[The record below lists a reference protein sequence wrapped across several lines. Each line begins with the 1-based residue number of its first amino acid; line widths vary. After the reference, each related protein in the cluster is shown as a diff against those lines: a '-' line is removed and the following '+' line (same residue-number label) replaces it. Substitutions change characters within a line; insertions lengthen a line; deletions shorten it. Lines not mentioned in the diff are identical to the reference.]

1 MGKNAVVQAVVAT
14 LLTVVQG
21 QVPVWSQCGGIYY
34 TSSTVCAAGSVCS
47 KINDWYSQ
55 CLPAASVSP
64 TPTTASPSSS
74 SQPLTVTPSSIPTVN
89 PTTSSPPATSTPSTG
104 GEPPITN
111 NGVSSYNWCGKRKW
125 IALTFDDWWPS
136 PAIDDILADLK
147 ANNLKASFF
156 LSPGLSSPDPD
167 ICTKL
172 KNVLAAG
179 HSINSHSYSHPHFP
193 QLTAEQRA
201 TELKQAEDVVYNQCG
216 LPAGTMKQFRPPYVD
231 LNREIALEV
240 NKAGYTVV
248 SCTYDPVD
256 WDSSTNQL
264 STVWA
269 NSLQR
274 FSELPAGSS
283 AVVLH
288 HTWAYVET
296 GTKGIIAKYKNYFAP
311 LGYEFVTVNQCFE
324 ACLADGDCKLVSPNT
339 PGVFDF

>member
-1 MGKNAVVQAVVAT
+1 MHSSCARRCFVAFLVDT
-14 LLTVVQG
+14 F
-21 QVPVWSQCGGIYY
+21 
-34 TSSTVCAAGSVCS
+34 
-47 KINDWYSQ
+47 D
-55 CLPAASVSP
+55 
-64 TPTTASPSSS
+64 TPE
-74 SQPLTVTPSSIPTVN
+74 
-89 PTTSSPPATSTPSTG
+89 TSSPPATSTPSSG
-104 GEPPITN
+104 GQPPITN

-136 PAIDDILADLK
+136 PAIEDILADLR
-147 ANNLKASFF
+147 ANYLKASFF

-179 HSINSHSYSHPHFP
+179 HSINS
-193 QLTAEQRA
+193 QQRA

-216 LPAGTMKQFRPPYVD
+216 LPAGTMKQFRPPYGE
-231 LNREIALEV
+231 LNRDIALEV
-240 NKAGYTVV
+240 NKAGYIVI
-248 SCTYDPVD
+248 SWTYHPVD

-274 FSELPAGSS
+274 FSGLPSGSS
-283 AVVLH
+283 AVILH
-288 HTWAYVET
+288 HTWAYVEI

-324 ACLADGDCKLVSPNT
+324 ACLADGDCKLASSNS
-339 PGVFDF
+339 PGVYDF

>member
-1 MGKNAVVQAVVAT
+1 MKSIYVLASLASSVAFVQAQVAPW
-14 LLTVVQG
+14 G
-21 QVPVWSQCGGIYY
+21 QCGGLNY
-34 TSSTVCAAGSVCS
+34 SGSTVCAAGTVCV
-47 KINDWYSQ
+47 KQNDFYSQ
-55 CLPAASVSP
+55 CLPASNTPPSSNPTV
-64 TPTTASPSSS
+64 TPTTARPPPTASASPTTIVPSSS
-74 SQPLTVTPSSIPTVN
+74 GQ
-89 PTTSSPPATSTPSTG
+89 
-104 GEPPITN
+104 PPITN

-147 ANNLKASFF
+147 TNNMKASFF
-156 LSPGLSSPDPD
+156 LAPGMSSPDPD